1 MIIKHNELVKKAKQI
16 LLEKGFKK
24 SQIIV
29 EYPIKLKDGSMKI
42 LDVVGIKGKQIIG
55 IECGG
60 LSKDIEVIKE
70 VVSEFIYL
78 PYVTRKGNTFH
89 CSNCNH
95 SWESRVE
102 NPKACPGCKRYFVL
116 QEKRTREKPR

>member
-1 MIIKHNELVKKAKQI
+1 MIIKHKELVGKAKQI

-24 SQIIV
+24 SQIDV
-29 EYPIKLKDGSMKI
+29 EYPIKLKDGSTKI
-42 LDVVGIKGKQIIG
+42 LDVVGIRGKQIIG

-60 LSKDIEVIKE
+60 VSKNIDAIKE
-70 VVSEFIYL
+70 VVSEFIII
-78 PYVTRKGNTFH
+78 PYVTRKGNSFH

-102 NPKACPGCKRYFVL
+102 NPKACPKCKRYFVL
-116 QEKRTREKPR
+116 QEKRPREKLR